1 MKRTVTDDLNFLKK
15 LDAADRDRF
24 FNMTEEEQERVVMEN
39 KLAMQEERFRKHS
52 AGMSQLCDRLSSESF
67 QG

>member
-1 MKRTVTDDLNFLKK
+1 MDRTISDDLDLLKR
-15 LDAADRDRF
+15 LDEADRERF
-24 FNMTEEEQERVVMEN
+24 FNMTEEEQERVVTEN
-39 KLAMQEERFRKHS
+39 KLARQEERFRKHG

>member
-1 MKRTVTDDLNFLKK
+1 MKRTVSDDLDFLKR

-24 FNMTEEEQERVVMEN
+24 FNMTEEEQERVVTEN
-39 KLAMQEERFRKHS
+39 KLARQEERFRMHG

>member
-1 MKRTVTDDLNFLKK
+1 MKTTVSDDLELLKR
-15 LDAADRDRF
+15 LDEADRNRF
-24 FNMTEEEQERVVMEN
+24 FNMTEEEQQRVVTEN
-39 KLAMQEERFRKHS
+39 KLALQEERFRKHG

>member
-1 MKRTVTDDLNFLKK
+1 MNRTVSDDLALLKT
-15 LDAADRDRF
+15 LDEADRERF
-24 FNMTEEEQERVVMEN
+24 FNMTEEEQERVVTEH
-39 KLAMQEERFRKHS
+39 KLAMQEERFRKHG

>member
-1 MKRTVTDDLNFLKK
+1 MRRTVSDDLDFLKK
-15 LDAADRDRF
+15 LDEEDRDRF
-24 FNMTEEEQERVVMEN
+24 FNMTEEEQERVVTEN
-39 KLAMQEERFRKHS
+39 MLAKQEERFRNHG